1 MAAEH
6 DSTFPQPVQLKNIL
20 EKVYDKC
27 NTTGFRSFAY
37 RHAIFGAI
45 KNKEYFDIFCDQWK
59 GSKKIGYGLLT
70 EITPAEKKVECARQ
84 AKASKIIPHAPFDN
98 IIKKKSWNFFS
109 KTDVPKYNGFMN
121 DVMKVLERTSEHV
134 TTLISEVDSE
144 KAHDSCWTVFELTKT
159 PQAKMIV
166 DNDIQTF
173 KKEMSG
179 IEIGSTILFQFRLLF
194 CSNVHSNQE
203 LKWLWHEQ
211 NDKVGY
217 LQLNSKC
224 EKCFYNALTIA
235 IAISNLSQK
244 VFMLHISNLKDQL
257 EIEGSLQNT
266 SWLRYLACIDAAFKE
281 FIPAAVL
288 RFLFST
294 VAPILSQ
301 KVQDFLK
308 SDKTNLSKHL
318 QWDSHIPQHGDAGLI
333 RSCLISVLLI
343 KSSKKVKTS
352 ESEPSSPSL
361 SDCFS
366 DSFEKMFQSVYKTIC
381 TPVTLCISQKDAN
394 SSQQNDPIDAIVTFM
409 KEIVDDS
416 IKRIGTTAPAGTKKR
431 KRNST
436 ISSREVGESG
446 DDVDVIVKKDN
457 PDNNHGGDFGGD
469 IDTSNFGCT
478 DNHDDD
484 GGDGGGGDQAAAAD
498 FLKLDLSVQIPD
510 LHPSHGKESPS
521 TEVAKKPTTTG
532 PKPNNVPPSPSLLQP
547 MNMST
552 AIALLRMHGGS
563 QEFEDNFLKFMT
575 SLCPFAAGGL
585 ILFDAHA
592 PEVIEKRVQVNLQS
606 KHSSQATTV
615 SSPQSPPNSDTST
628 KPKTGQIAKKESTPK
643 KQTEI
648 LEDLLQMNKVTH
660 S

>member
-1 MAAEH
+1 VPLHFQLRKKYNEALASDH
-6 DSTFPQPVQLKNIL
+6 DSLFPPTPVELKNIL
-20 EKVYDKC
+20 EKVYEKC
-27 NTTGFRSFAY
+27 DTTGLRSFAY

-70 EITPAEKKVECARQ
+70 EITPAEKKVECVRQ
-84 AKASKIIPHAPFDN
+84 AIASKIIPHAPFDN

-109 KTDVPKYNGFMN
+109 KTDVPKYEGFMN
-121 DVMKVLERTSEHV
+121 DVMKVLERTSDHV
-134 TTLISEVDSE
+134 TTLISNVDSE
-144 KAHDSCWTVFELTKT
+144 KKHDLCWTVLELTKT

-194 CSNVHSNQE
+194 CSNAHSNQE
-203 LKWLWHEQ
+203 LKGLWHEQ

-235 IAISNLSQK
+235 ITISNLSQK
-244 VFMLHISNLKDQL
+244 AFMLHISNSKEQLQL
-257 EIEGSLQNT
+257 EGRLQNT
-266 SWLRYLACIDAAFKE
+266 TWLRYLACIDAAFKE

-294 VAPILSQ
+294 VPPTLSQ

-333 RSCLISVLLI
+333 RSCLISALI
-343 KSSKKVKTS
+343 ESSKKVKTS
-352 ESEPSSPSL
+352 ETEPSSPSL

-366 DSFEKMFQSVYKTIC
+366 ESFHKMFQSIYTTIC
-381 TPVTLCISQKDAN
+381 IPVTSCIYEKDAT

-409 KEIVDDS
+409 KEIVNDS
-416 IKRIGTTAPAGTKKR
+416 IRRIDTTIIHDMTAPAGSKKR
-431 KRNST
+431 KRK
-436 ISSREVGESG
+436 E
-446 DDVDVIVKKDN
+446 N
-457 PDNNHGGDFGGD
+457 PDNNHSGENCGD
-469 IDTSNFGCT
+469 IDANNGN
-478 DNHDDD
+478 DNDNNSGD
-484 GGDGGGGDQAAAAD
+484 DGGGGQAAAE
-498 FLKLDLSVQIPD
+498 FLKLDLSDQNPD
-510 LHPSHGKESPS
+510 PHPSRTNESPS

-532 PKPNNVPPSPSLLQP
+532 PKPNSFPPSLLQP
-547 MNMST
+547 MTMST
-552 AIALLRMHGGS
+552 AISLLRLNGGS
-563 QEFEDNFLKFMT
+563 QEFEDNFLKFMK
-575 SLCPFAAGGL
+575 SLCPFATGGL
-585 ILFDAHA
+585 ILFDANA
-592 PEVIEKRVQVNLQS
+592 TEVIEERDQVNLQL
-606 KHSSQATTV
+606 KHSSQAATV
-615 SSPQSPPNSDTST
+615 SSSQSPPNSDTR
-628 KPKTGQIAKKESTPK
+628 PKHESSKKAMNTPPPK
-643 KQTEI
+643 KNQIDI
-648 LEDLLQMNKVTH
+648 LAGLMN